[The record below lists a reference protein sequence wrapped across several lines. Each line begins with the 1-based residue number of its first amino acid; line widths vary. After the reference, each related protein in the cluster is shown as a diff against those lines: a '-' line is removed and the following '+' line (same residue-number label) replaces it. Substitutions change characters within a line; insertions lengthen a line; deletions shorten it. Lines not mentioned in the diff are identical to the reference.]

1 MPSFIYRLQKRL
13 SESGTIHKFLLYV
26 FGEIILV
33 VIGILIAVQ
42 INSWYQSQKEIDE
55 EKVMI
60 SRILEELEDDKDRLV
75 NVDSIYA
82 QNIPDLERI
91 FFLIDKKN
99 DIDDVNEITKNYHTR
114 IDELKASKVTFEEM
128 KNTGRIYRLSNSNQ
142 NDALIS
148 YYSNFEEQQHET
160 KQDRVELGTFFFD
173 HSNYAFW
180 SWVQKLRKKQVIS
193 SQLYE
198 WINDPNSLE
207 WKYFEISIG
216 FYQST
221 LRKHR
226 FIIEELLSSNKTLS
240 DLIKSELK
248 EAD

>member
-1 MPSFIYRLQKRL
+1 MWTVY
-13 SESGTIHKFLLYV
+13 
-26 FGEIILV
+26 
-33 VIGILIAVQ
+33 
-42 INSWYQSQKEIDE
+42 
-55 EKVMI
+55 
-60 SRILEELEDDKDRLV
+60 
-75 NVDSIYA
+75 
-82 QNIPDLERI
+82 IPKNLPELERI

-128 KNTGRIYRLSNSNQ
+128 KNTGRIYRLSNPDLK
-142 NDALIS
+142 DALIS

-193 SQLYE
+193 NQLFE

-226 FIIEELLSSNKTLS
+226 IIIEELLNSNEALRN
-240 DLIKSELK
+240 LIKNELK
-248 EAD
+248 EMD